1 VKAVTFQAPE
11 AVRVEEVPDPRLRAP
26 TDAIVRVSV
35 SAICGSD
42 LHVYHGRERGLDRG
56 TVLGHEFVG
65 EVVEVGADVALA
77 RGTRVVSPFTTSCGA
92 CWYCERGLT
101 ARCVRGELFGW
112 VEKGRGL
119 HGAQAE
125 LVRVPFADATLVP
138 TGALDPETA
147 LFAGDVFSTGLSTAE
162 SAGVGPQ
169 TVVAVIGCGPVGLS
183 ACLASRALRA
193 ARVFAVDRLP
203 ERLALARAFGAEP
216 IDFSTE
222 DAAARLRDATDGRG
236 ADAVLE
242 AVGSPAATRLAYDLV
257 RPGGTIAACGVHT
270 ETAFAF
276 APGEAYD
283 KNLTYRAGRSSARH
297 WLEKSLTL
305 LAGEAAPLARIVS
318 HRMALDDAV
327 RGYDVF
333 ARRLEG
339 CTKVLLTS

>member
-1 VKAVTFQAPE
+1 MKAVTFQAPE
-11 AVRVEEVPDPRLRAP
+11 AVRVEEVPDPALRAP

-65 EVVEVGADVALA
+65 EVVEVGAGVALA

-101 ARCVRGELFGW
+101 ARCTRGELFGW

-162 SAGVGPQ
+162 SAGVGPE

-183 ACLASRALRA
+183 ACLAARALSA

-203 ERLALARAFGAEP
+203 ERLALARTFGAEP
-216 IDFSTE
+216 IDFSTA

-236 ADAVLE
+236 ADCILE

-270 ETAFAF
+270 EAGFAF

-297 WLEKSLTL
+297 WLERSLAL
-305 LAGEAAPLARIVS
+305 LAGEAAPLAGIVS
-318 HRMALDDAV
+318 HRLALDDAV

-333 ARRLEG
+333 ARRLER